1 MAKGEANL
9 AVGKR
14 RNTSSSKRK
23 GKQKIYIERD
33 IDIYVCVCI
42 HVSGKRNMALVT
54 KIQY

>member
-23 GKQKIYIERD
+23 GKQKIYRERD